1 MAELGRFPLS
11 FKIWTLCIKYWLRLE
26 NSTDN
31 VIVNNAMLCVK
42 NENHEWLQNIKYILQ
57 LNGFGNRWNNP
68 IVSHHAY
75 IDRFALSF
83 RKRLEAQYIQFWDNK
98 CKNSELYNNVS
109 FLKSDY
115 SISPYL
121 NVIKNPI
128 VRSNFT
134 KMRIGMSKFKF
145 YTGKRF
151 NKTQLC
157 SNCDTESMESLEH
170 VLFEC
175 NHFSTLRKI
184 FNDNMKNKPG
194 YLKCSNRG
202 KLKIIL
208 NVDNDVC
215 NIICSHIS
223 NIVSEYEKTL

>member
-1 MAELGRFPLS
+1 M
-11 FKIWTLCIKYWLRLE
+11 
-26 NSTDN
+26 
-31 VIVNNAMLCVK
+31 
-42 NENHEWLQNIKYILQ
+42 
-57 LNGFGNRWNNP
+57 
-68 IVSHHAY
+68 
-75 IDRFALSF
+75 
-83 RKRLEAQYIQFWDNK
+83 
-98 CKNSELYNNVS
+98 S

-145 YTGKRF
+145 YTSKRF
-151 NKTQLC
+151 SKTQLC
-157 SNCDTESMESLEH
+157 SNCDTESIESLEQH
-170 VLFEC
+170 VFHISSNVLFEC
-175 NHFSTLRKI
+175 NHFSMLRKI
-184 FNDNMKNKPG
+184 FNDNMKNKLG
-194 YLKCSNRG
+194 YLKCSNRE

-223 NIVSEYEKTL
+223 NIMSEYEKTL